1 MDEQTVEWIDGWKD
15 GTIMDMDE
23 CIEQG
28 QCVGC
33 IDRRIGI
40 LESAGRRDEWMGR
53 LWIDCFIAHWMKRGM
68 DGWIND
74 WIMNSLFRGINKE
87 LDKYSG
93 EWIMDRVING

>member
-1 MDEQTVEWIDGWKD
+1 
-15 GTIMDMDE
+15 
-23 CIEQG
+23 
-28 QCVGC
+28 
-33 IDRRIGI
+33 
-40 LESAGRRDEWMGR
+40 MGR

>member
-1 MDEQTVEWIDGWKD
+1 MSRLLSGQMDGRMGRLWIWMNVQSRDSVLD
-15 GTIMDMDE
+15 VQ
-23 CIEQG
+23 IEG
-28 QCVGC
+28 QAYQRV
-33 IDRRIGI
+33 
-40 LESAGRRDEWMGR
+40 LDEWMGR